1 MLCNEG
7 PVKAH
12 ATEMIEKEK
21 TSTIPIF
28 DFLIMRRV
36 IDRCAATAAY
46 LLQMLVRLL
55 HKA

>member
-21 TSTIPIF
+21 TSTIPNF